1 MSQVKKKLNN
11 RDQGGNKMKEKLF
24 LIDGTALLYRAYYA
38 FIRNPLINS
47 KQENTSAIYGVIN
60 SFISLVDKM
69 ESRYIAIAFD
79 RAAPTFRHL
88 DYAEYKA
95 NRPPMPDDL
104 RSQIAA
110 VIEFFKLIK
119 VPDVGADGYEADDA
133 LGTMGTHFGDDFEI
147 VYVTSD
153 KDYCQLVDE
162 NAIMYDP
169 MKEQILDADFV
180 REKYGVDAAQFIDY
194 LALVGDSSDNIP
206 GVRGIGPVAAQALLN
221 SFAGIDEIYENIE
234 NVDKKYQKKLI
245 ENKETAYLSKH
256 LATIVR
262 DAKIRMPAREELLF
276 DPQNMRKAIELL
288 KRYEIMSLQ
297 RRIEARIE
305 AQFEPEPTQADIFA
319 DESKPAEEEPRE
331 VVPEETQEEEN
342 KAFEAILVDENILP
356 AVIAELEKA
365 SEIALDVET
374 DGLDALEA
382 NLVGISLCTNPK
394 HSYYLPLGHSL
405 ADNLALESTLSQ
417 IFKAINNKRIIGHN
431 LKFDFAIL
439 KRYNMALPAQ
449 YFDTMIAA
457 YILDAG
463 AISFSLDNCAYT
475 ELGYKMMSIKEL
487 IGSGKNQST
496 FDIISPEDAYF
507 YAAEDA
513 WVTLRLFQV
522 YHKKLEISP
531 AKEVFYEM
539 DLPLMPVLMRM
550 EENGV
555 SIDRNIL
562 STLSVELNKQIKEL
576 TEEIYKMAGYE
587 LNLNSPAQLAKLLF
601 EDMKLPTKKKIKSG
615 YSTDNSV
622 LEALSE
628 DYEIAGMLINYRQ
641 LNKLENTYVG
651 ALPKLVSQKSGRIH
665 SSFNQCVASTGRLS
679 STNPNLQNIPV
690 RTSLGREIRKAFVA
704 KNDDFLILAAD
715 YSQIELRLLALMS
728 RDEVLIRAFKDKT
741 DIHKETAAQIY
752 SVALDE
758 VNSDMRREAKTI
770 NFGLLYGMGQRKLAR
785 DLGISTA
792 RAKELIEL
800 YFARFPSIR
809 EFRQRMIEEAQR
821 NTIVQTIFGRILELQ
836 GIHSKNPGIKSEA
849 ERVAV
854 NMPIQGSAAD
864 LIKRAMLTLHE
875 EIKEDERIMMILQV
889 HDELVFEVRKD
900 YLDEAIVLIRD
911 KMEAALPQEYQ
922 EIVRLAVDIGY
933 GKNWYEAH

>member
-1 MSQVKKKLNN
+1 
-11 RDQGGNKMKEKLF
+11 MKEKLF

-119 VPDVGADGYEADDA
+119 VPDVGADGFEADDA
-133 LGTMGTHFGDDFEI
+133 LGTMGRHFGDDFEI

-153 KDYCQLVDE
+153 KDYCQLIDE

-221 SFAGIDEIYENIE
+221 SFAGIDEIYANIE

-245 ENKETAYLSKH
+245 ENKDTAYLSKH

-262 DAKIRMPAREELLF
+262 DAEIMMPEREELLF

-319 DESKPAEEEPRE
+319 DVDKPVENE
-331 VVPEETQEEEN
+331 VQEEAQEAED
-342 KAFEAILVDENILP
+342 KAFEAILVDENTLP
-356 AVIAELEKA
+356 TVIAELEKA
-365 SEIALDVET
+365 EEIALDVET

-405 ADNLALESTLSQ
+405 ADNLPLESTLSQ
-417 IFKAINNKRIIGHN
+417 LFKAIGNKRIIGHN
-431 LKFDFAIL
+431 LKFDFAVL

-463 AISFSLDNCAYT
+463 AISFSLDNCAFA
-475 ELGYKMMSIKEL
+475 ELGYGMMSIKGL

-496 FDIISPEDAYF
+496 FDIISPEDACF

-522 YHKKLEISP
+522 YQKKLEISP
-531 AKEVFYEM
+531 AKDVFYEM

-555 SIDRNIL
+555 SIDRSIL
-562 STLSVELNKQIKEL
+562 STLSIELNKQIKEL

-641 LNKLENTYVG
+641 LNKLENTYVS
-651 ALPKLVSQKSGRIH
+651 ALPRLVSLKSGRIH

-728 RDEVLIRAFKDKT
+728 RDEVLIRAFKEKT

-758 VNSDMRREAKTI
+758 VDPDMRREAKTI

-785 DLGISTA
+785 DLGISGA

-849 ERVAV
+849 ERIAV

-875 EIKEDERIMMILQV
+875 EIKDDERIMMILQV

-911 KMEAALPQEYQ
+911 KMEAALPKEYQ
-922 EIVRLAVDIGY
+922 EIVSLAVDIGY

>member
-1 MSQVKKKLNN
+1 
-11 RDQGGNKMKEKLF
+11 MKEKLF

-69 ESRYIAIAFD
+69 DSRYIAIAFD

-119 VPDVGADGYEADDA
+119 VPDVGADGFEADDA

-153 KDYCQLVDE
+153 KDYCQLIDE

-221 SFAGIDEIYENIE
+221 SFAGIDEIYANIE

-245 ENKETAYLSKH
+245 ENKDTAYLSKH

-262 DAKIRMPAREELLF
+262 DAEIAIPKREELLF
-276 DPQNMRKAIELL
+276 DPQNMRKAVELL

-305 AQFEPEPTQADIFA
+305 AQYEPEPTQADIFA
-319 DESKPAEEEPRE
+319 EEPKPAEEELRE
-331 VVPEETQEEEN
+331 VVQEEAQEEEG
-342 KAFEAILVDENILP
+342 KAFKAILVNENTLP
-356 AVIAELEKA
+356 KVIAELEKA
-365 SEIALDVET
+365 AEIALDVET

-382 NLVGISLCTNPK
+382 NLVGMSLCTNPR

-405 ADNLALESTLSQ
+405 ADNLPLECTLSQ

-463 AISFSLDNCAYT
+463 AISFSLDNCAYA

-496 FDIISPEDAYF
+496 FDIISPEDACF

-513 WVTLRLFQV
+513 WVTLRLFQI
-522 YHKKLEISP
+522 YQKKLEISP
-531 AKEVFYEM
+531 AKEVFYKM

-576 TEEIYKMAGYE
+576 TEEIYKVAGYE
-587 LNLNSPAQLAKLLF
+587 LNLNSPAQLSKLLF

-641 LNKLENTYVG
+641 LNKLENTYVS
-651 ALPKLVSQKSGRIH
+651 ALPRLVSQKSGRIH

-690 RTSLGREIRKAFVA
+690 RTPLGREIRKAFVA

-758 VNSDMRREAKTI
+758 VDSDMRREAKTI

-785 DLGISTA
+785 DLGISGA

-821 NTIVQTIFGRILELQ
+821 NTIVQTIFGRILELK

-849 ERVAV
+849 ERIAV

-875 EIKEDERIMMILQV
+875 EIKDDERIMMILQV

-911 KMEAALPQEYQ
+911 KMEAALPKEYQ
-922 EIVRLAVDIGY
+922 DIVSLAVDIGY